1 MLIKESKKT
10 KTSVPHSVV
19 EKSAALR
26 YTFHVALRIIF
37 LIKYFISYT
46 LLLVSLHL
54 TMDEV
59 KKTSEP
65 CPRSSYT

>member
-1 MLIKESKKT
+1 MLLDLKKKKAKNP

-19 EKSAALR
+19 EKSTALR

-46 LLLVSLHL
+46 LLLVFLHL
-54 TMDEV
+54 TMD
-59 KKTSEP
+59 
-65 CPRSSYT
+65 